1 MSKFVAAAL
10 ALVAGLILP
19 LSFAP
24 YNLWYMAIISPAVFV
39 VIVKLQPLKE
49 SCLIGWLYGIGF
61 FGFGASWIHISL
73 HQFGIPN
80 YFFSI
85 GLTGIFVALM
95 ATYLMFY
102 SWVLKLFLL
111 RGVPLALVAPALWLL
126 TEYLRGS
133 MFTGFPW
140 LILGYSQIDSILA
153 GYIPLVGAL
162 GCSWIVL
169 TLSAL
174 LVTYFCDAKKPI
186 FRTTILIA
194 ILLSSGWGLSKF
206 EQTYPEG
213 KSLDIAL
220 VQGAVPQN
228 IKWHKNVRAP
238 SILHYR
244 KLTEEYWDTDLIIWP
259 ETAIPAFKHEVTGTI
274 DLLASK
280 AIKEGTTLLFGLP
293 TVGDDGLHYNSLVAV
308 GENAGVYHKRHLVPF
323 GEYFPLG
330 NYVRGLLSRLSIP
343 MSDFTPGG
351 LDQPGFYLGEKLI
364 GLSICYEA
372 AFSALII
379 EPTPTASLL
388 INVSNDAWFGQSIAQ
403 DQHLQVARAR
413 ALESGRYLLRATNDG
428 ITAVIDY
435 RGQIVDRLPQ
445 YVPGT
450 LRSTVEL
457 RQGST
462 VFVKF
467 GIRPLLLV
475 IFTMFFL
482 AGCGRIFSG
491 RNTGL

>member
-10 ALVAGLILP
+10 SLVAGLILP
-19 LSFAP
+19 FSFAP
-24 YNLWYMAIISPAVFV
+24 YNIWYIAIISPAVFV

-49 SCLIGWLYGIGF
+49 SCLIGWLYGVGF

-102 SWVLKLFLL
+102 SWALKLFLV
-111 RGVPLALVAPALWLL
+111 RGVPLVLIAPALWLL
-126 TEYLRGS
+126 VEYLRGS

-162 GCSWIVL
+162 GCSWVVL

-174 LVTYFCDAKKPI
+174 LVTYFCAAEKPI
-186 FRTTILIA
+186 FRTIIF
-194 ILLSSGWGLSKF
+194 ISVLLSSGWGLSKF
-206 EQTYPEG
+206 EQTSSDGE
-213 KSLDIAL
+213 LLEVAL

-244 KLTEEYWDTDLIIWP
+244 ELTEDYWDTDLIIWP
-259 ETAIPAFKHEVTGTI
+259 ETAIPAFKNEVTDTI
-274 DLLASK
+274 TLLTNK
-280 AIKEGTTLLFGLP
+280 AIKEGTTLMFGLP
-293 TVGDDGLHYNSLVAV
+293 TVGGEGIHYNSLLAV
-308 GENAGVYHKRHLVPF
+308 GANSGAYHKRHLVPF

-343 MSDFTPGG
+343 MSDFTPGS
-351 LDQPGFYLGEKLI
+351 LKQPGFYLGDKLI
-364 GLSICYEA
+364 GLSICYES
-372 AFSALII
+372 AFSALIL
-379 EPTPTASLL
+379 ESTPAARLL
-388 INVSNDAWFGQSIAQ
+388 INVSNDAWFGRSIAQ
-403 DQHLQVARAR
+403 DQHLQVAQAR

-435 RGQIVDRLPQ
+435 KGKIVDRLPQ

-462 VFVKF
+462 VFAKF
-467 GIRPLLLV
+467 GVFPLLLV
-475 IFTMFFL
+475 IFTMFL
-482 AGCGRIFSG
+482 LTGCIRIFSG